1 MTMPVLRDPSKR
13 AGARPDGNL
22 SDFLEND
29 QRLISTSPG
38 NRKTPP
44 ATHLTGAN
52 RASLSQDERGGYGLA
67 DDDGGGDEDGD
78 GGGGKRGKKKR
89 KKFRPKDHQEDIDFG
104 TARTVA
110 NPLLIDMAG
119 DLFWFKKSTNT
130 TDVLKIRVDNEQN
143 PFLEFLPGQGIS
155 GRRFR
160 KLWLAWA
167 QVVGASGSLMV
178 SDGGGAD
185 MRVIG

>member
-1 MTMPVLRDPSKR
+1 MANALRDPSR
-13 AGARPDGNL
+13 RGESGGNL
-22 SDFLEND
+22 SDFLVND
-29 QRLISTSPG
+29 ARLLSTSPG

-44 ATHLTGAN
+44 ATHLAGAN
-52 RASLSQDERGGYGLA
+52 RAALTQAEREGFGLN
-67 DDDGGGDEDGD
+67 DDGGDDEDG
-78 GGGGKRGKKKR
+78 GKGKKKR
-89 KKFRPKDHQEDIDFG
+89 KRRFRPKDHQESIDFG
-104 TARTVA
+104 TARTEA
-110 NPLLIDMAG
+110 SPLLIDMAG

>member
-1 MTMPVLRDPSKR
+1 MANAIRDPANRLR
-13 AGARPDGNL
+13 AARMPGNL
-22 SDFLEND
+22 ADFLD
-29 QRLISTSPG
+29 TDAKLLAASPG

-44 ATHLTGAN
+44 ATHLAGAN
-52 RASLSQDERGGYGLA
+52 RAALQEPGGFGLAA
-67 DDDGGGDEDGD
+67 DDDGDDED
-78 GGGGKRGKKKR
+78 GGGGKRGKKKK

-143 PFLEFLPGQGIS
+143 PFLEFLPGQGIT

-178 SDGGGAD
+178 SDGGGQD